1 MTNKEFIASAWR
13 NNSLGHK
20 TGAVFGVSINVSG
33 HNILEQILG
42 LQTPNKVELR
52 IDGDWVS
59 INITDTFWTTC
70 PEWRKKEIGA
80 WLIANKRDDWEL
92 NNPTKIRVTHLGDN
106 RFALAFAD

>member
-1 MTNKEFIASAWR
+1 MTDKAFITSAWH
-13 NNSLGHK
+13 NGSPNHT
-20 TGAVFGVSINVSG
+20 TGAGFGVSIDVAG
-33 HNILEQILG
+33 RNILKQILR

-59 INITDTFWTTC
+59 INIADTFWTTC

-80 WLIANKRDDWEL
+80 WLIANNRDDWEF

-106 RFALAFAD
+106 RFALALAD